1 MTPRNLARR
10 WVYWNCDYPEGIRN
24 IPKRDWIDLD
34 EAGIFVETANRS
46 TGKAF
51 IGVRVREEGPYNH
64 SEKWTL
70 TMAISGDED
79 GDRWLDFEK
88 KSGTTVTDCYDF
100 IRRIIEDIGPGTQE
114 RRRLFTMDNLLAH
127 KNIAVIGL
135 IAASGHRFCFRA
147 PYYPVDGGIEYVFNT
162 IQRDLEVKLPEIKNS
177 SDLRNEVFNTVGAIV
192 NFCQYFIILGM
203 EY

>member
-127 KNIAVIGL
+127 KNQIVIQL
-135 IAASGHRFCFRA
+135 ILA
-147 PYYPVDGGIEYVFNT
+147 
-162 IQRDLEVKLPEIKNS
+162 
-177 SDLRNEVFNTVGAIV
+177 
-192 NFCQYFIILGM
+192 
-203 EY
+203 